1 MYIKKGGKISVRNCQ
16 SLWKGAPAAWWKP
29 LKPLIYAVS
38 EAQPFPYPLVA
49 CGVPASDNI

>member
-16 SLWKGAPAAWWKP
+16 SLWKGTPAAWWKP